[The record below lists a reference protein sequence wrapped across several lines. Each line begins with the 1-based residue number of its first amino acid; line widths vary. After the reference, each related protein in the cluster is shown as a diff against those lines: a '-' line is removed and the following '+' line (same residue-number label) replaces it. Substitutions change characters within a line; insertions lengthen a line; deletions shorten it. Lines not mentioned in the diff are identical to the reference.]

1 MAIDKMNPA
10 TWERTGETMPDGAPV
25 LLNPGNGLPCVMPR
39 PNWPNPDI
47 PMTAQVYR
55 NEVKRHIE
63 AAAPD
68 MLAALKA
75 LLQIIEDAREDD
87 EFDANTCDA
96 GGIIFGDI
104 ASEAVE
110 ASRAA
115 IAKAE
120 GAV

>member
-1 MAIDKMNPA
+1 MEIDKLNPA

-68 MLAALKA
+68 MLAALKQA
-75 LLQIIEDAREDD
+75 ESDQMAYVDRLYRDGPRMAGSLAEAR
-87 EFDANTCDA
+87 ARLAAT
-96 GGIIFGDI
+96 
-104 ASEAVE
+104 
-110 ASRAA
+110 RAA

-120 GAV
+120 GAA

>member
-1 MAIDKMNPA
+1 MEIDKLNPA

-68 MLAALKA
+68 MLAALKLVA
-75 LLQIIEDAREDD
+75 DSGKFSCFDDSAWDAVND
-87 EFDANTCDA
+87 
-96 GGIIFGDI
+96 
-104 ASEAVE
+104 
-110 ASRAA
+110 A

-120 GAV
+120 GAA